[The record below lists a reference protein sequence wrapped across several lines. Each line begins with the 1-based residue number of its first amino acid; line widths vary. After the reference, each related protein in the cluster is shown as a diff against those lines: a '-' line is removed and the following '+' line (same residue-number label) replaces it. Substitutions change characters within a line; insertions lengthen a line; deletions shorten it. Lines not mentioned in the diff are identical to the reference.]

1 MNLHKLADMQFIYN
15 DKFHGSNNYQFSYW
29 WRLQSIKYLD
39 TITSND
45 KTYTEPLLNNELDI
59 LKYKENEINNIN
71 YDDCKLYPLLL
82 QNDVLE
88 LNKYIKDIIYSN
100 PLDNINIFIIDNSY
114 ICSNQINENIFNFI
128 SGHSNEI
135 YIMIDTYIQTC
146 EINYKI
152 KYSNYSKYN
161 NINYEHLE
169 SYYKF
174 KEDLKN
180 NVYPNAYLLEISH
193 TISHNIMNE
202 IELAVKPTKNK
213 IYTIS
218 SLSFTNKVLNME
230 NKYFNNEFNNLD
242 DANNEY
248 TKFTLGNRNDIN
260 DKFQSV
266 VLEYINYRFNFN
278 IKQLNLVT
286 IVKRFMVSN
295 DKKLQYYSKGLNE
308 ITGKGTPYR
317 NMFIKCKF
325 ITNMLA
331 L

>member
-1 MNLHKLADMQFIYN
+1 MIKFLFIL
-15 DKFHGSNNYQFSYW
+15 FLISGTSFAVPSTNN
-29 WRLQSIKYLD
+29 
-39 TITSND
+39 TAA
-45 KTYTEPLLNNELDI
+45 
-59 LKYKENEINNIN
+59 LK
-71 YDDCKLYPLLL
+71 
-82 QNDVLE
+82 
-88 LNKYIKDIIYSN
+88 KYIMNIEALAKDVEARAADAESKAQNAEDALLIV
-100 PLDNINIFIIDNSY
+100 
-114 ICSNQINENIFNFI
+114 
-128 SGHSNEI
+128 
-135 YIMIDTYIQTC
+135 QT
-146 EINYKI
+146 
-152 KYSNYSKYN
+152 
-161 NINYEHLE
+161 
-169 SYYKF
+169 
-174 KEDLKN
+174 
-180 NVYPNAYLLEISH
+180 
-193 TISHNIMNE
+193 
-202 IELAVKPTKNK
+202 
-213 IYTIS
+213 
-218 SLSFTNKVLNME
+218 
-230 NKYFNNEFNNLD
+230 NLD